1 MEERGGRVCK
11 KNWPGKEKRKYTKE
25 RREKAT
31 KSRADIK
38 KEKKEGKIPGSVS
51 VSGGG
56 ADSGAATILPHHH
69 QRKKGKEEE
78 EEGMAGISLG
88 GRGDYSRE
96 CGDFFLFF
104 GLLSTLAL

>member
-78 EEGMAGISLG
+78 EGMAGISLG
-88 GRGDYSRE
+88 GGAIIVGNV
-96 CGDFFLFF
+96 GDFFLF
-104 GLLSTLAL
+104 LACCPH

>member
-11 KNWPGKEKRKYTKE
+11 KNWPGKEKRKYTKG

-78 EEGMAGISLG
+78 EGGMVGISLG
-88 GRGDYSRE
+88 GGAIIVGNVGISF
-96 CGDFFLFF
+96 FFL
-104 GLLSTLAL
+104 ACCPH

>member
-1 MEERGGRVCK
+1 MEEGRVCK
-11 KNWPGKEKRKYTKE
+11 KNWPGKEKRKYTKA

-51 VSGGG
+51 VSGG
-56 ADSGAATILPHHH
+56 ADFGAATILPHHH
-69 QRKKGKEEE
+69 QRKKGKGGG

-88 GRGDYSRE
+88 GGAIIVGNV
-96 CGDFFLFF
+96 GDFFLF
-104 GLLSTLAL
+104 LACCPH

>member
-1 MEERGGRVCK
+1 MCK

-78 EEGMAGISLG
+78 EGMAGISLG
-88 GRGDYSRE
+88 GGAIIVGNVGISF
-96 CGDFFLFF
+96 FFL
-104 GLLSTLAL
+104 ACRPH